1 MRSVYSKND
10 MKAFF
15 LTALCALTLVACG
28 GNQNNKTKEPTAEPA
43 TEQDLQD
50 VQDLQDELETPIPQ
64 GSDGIAFEF
73 YKLRLA
79 HLGEDVD
86 DEECPEGVT
95 LTYTHSMDDIE
106 GYFADGTHSC
116 FPLSG
121 GGWMFVYEGI
131 EAAEGSPGFF
141 TYEPYTYKDGELTE
155 VQALPV
161 PAFDEIFDEDAVDPG
176 NRDLI
181 PRLKA
186 NYKERRRAL
195 RRDRR
200 RAAQPR
206 RRRSGDGDRRVA
218 GVLLGIP
225 PGLQRHPGLPLERQ
239 GFRKI
244 TAP

>member
-1 MRSVYSKND
+1 

-28 GNQNNKTKEPTAEPA
+28 GNQNNKAKEPAAEPA
-43 TEQDLQD
+43 EAQDIQD
-50 VQDLQDELETPIPQ
+50 VQDFQEAPIPQ

-79 HLGEDVD
+79 HLGEAVD

-141 TYEPYTYKDGELTE
+141 TYETYTYKDGELTE
-155 VQALPV
+155 V
-161 PAFDEIFDEDAVDPG
+161 
-176 NRDLI
+176 
-181 PRLKA
+181 
-186 NYKERRRAL
+186 
-195 RRDRR
+195 
-200 RAAQPR
+200 
-206 RRRSGDGDRRVA
+206 
-218 GVLLGIP
+218 
-225 PGLQRHPGLPLERQ
+225 
-239 GFRKI
+239 
-244 TAP
+244 

>member
-1 MRSVYSKND
+1 

-28 GNQNNKTKEPTAEPA
+28 GNQNNKTKEPAAEPA

-50 VQDLQDELETPIPQ
+50 VQDLQDELEAPIPQ

-141 TYEPYTYKDGELTE
+141 TYETYTYKDGELTE
-155 VQALPV
+155 VQALPI

-186 NYKERRRAL
+186 NYKERPRDFLTYDVEPFDGTVVARLNPVDAEAEMETGAWL
-195 RRDRR
+195 ECYWEYRRDYSDTPVYHWNGK
-200 RAAQPR
+200 AF
-206 RRRSGDGDRRVA
+206 V
-218 GVLLGIP
+218 
-225 PGLQRHPGLPLERQ
+225 
-239 GFRKI
+239 K
-244 TAP
+244 